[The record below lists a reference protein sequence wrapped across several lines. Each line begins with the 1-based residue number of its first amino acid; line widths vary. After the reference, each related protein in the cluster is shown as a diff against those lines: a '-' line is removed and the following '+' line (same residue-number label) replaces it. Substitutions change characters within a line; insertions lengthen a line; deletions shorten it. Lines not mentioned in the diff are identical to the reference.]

1 MNDKRTAT
9 GDIDRLQEIFEIVKS
24 LSSTLEL
31 DALLKRIGEAAE
43 RLTDSEASSIMLLDD
58 DKRHLYFKVAT
69 GEKVAVLKKIRVR
82 LGEGIAGAVAVSKKA
97 EIINDTSKDPRF
109 TGRVDMQSG
118 FSTRSILAVPISFG
132 DDHRLIGVA
141 EVLNKRGNGQYTVRD
156 QRVLESLAGLAAV
169 TIMNAIFNENQRN
182 FFVNMTEL
190 LVSAVE
196 TVRPRYTGRYW
207 RMTKLA
213 TLIGREMGLDSSD
226 EEYRDIYFGS
236 LLHDIGYL
244 SPRFSTELEGAAGI
258 MERAQAERAH
268 VAIGSDMLAKINLL
282 KSVAPVVRHHH
293 EAFDGTGYPDGLKG
307 KDIPTGSQIIAV
319 AEFVEELRMSGAAD
333 EEVIRQLDAQ
343 SGRRFDPDIVRI
355 AREVLPVAV

>member
-109 TGRVDMQSG
+109 TGTVDMQSG

-141 EVLNKRGNGQYTVRD
+141 EVLNKRGNGQYTPRD
-156 QRVLESLAGLAAV
+156 QRMLESLAGLAAV

-244 SPRFSTELEGAAGI
+244 SPRFASELEGAGGI
-258 MERAQAERAH
+258 MERAQAAR
-268 VAIGSDMLAKINLL
+268 VLL
-282 KSVAPVVRHHH
+282 TVVNTPEDVLHDRH
-293 EAFDGTGYPDGLKG
+293 FQTRGF
-307 KDIPTGSQIIAV
+307 
-319 AEFVEELRMSGAAD
+319 FVEVEH
-333 EEVIRQLDAQ
+333 
-343 SGRRFDPDIVRI
+343 
-355 AREVLPVAV
+355 PVAGRVTQPGAPFRMTATPWSVRRPAPRLGQHNEEIYGGRLGLSREELLVLREQGAI